1 MSERKQNKSVRVGI
15 VGSRNWQNHKKI
27 KDAIFNLKNKFGE
40 NLIIVS
46 GGCPNG
52 ADAMAKKYALE
63 FDCFYREYN
72 PSHTNQNL
80 YSAMNEG
87 FYGKPYAPKNFF
99 HRNKLLARGVDY
111 LMAFIPNGEEASG
124 TIHTIKE
131 ARKCI
136 ATKKIVVIS

>member
-1 MSERKQNKSVRVGI
+1 MVRVGI
-15 VGSRNWQNHKKI
+15 IGSRNWQNHKKV
-27 KDAIFNLKNKFGE
+27 KDTIYNLKQKFGE
-40 NLIIVS
+40 NLIIIS

-72 PSHTNQNL
+72 PSHTNKNL
-80 YSAMNEG
+80 YSAMNDG
-87 FYGKPYAPKNFF
+87 FYGKAYTPKNFF

-111 LMAFIPNGEEASG
+111 LIAFMPEDDESNG

-131 ARKCI
+131 AKKCI
-136 ATKKIVVIS
+136 DVKKIIVIS

>member
-1 MSERKQNKSVRVGI
+1 MSQRITKTSVRVGI
-15 VGSRNWQNHKKI
+15 IGSRNWQNHKKV
-27 KDAIFNLKNKFGE
+27 KDTIYNLKQKFGE
-40 NLIIVS
+40 SLIIIS

-72 PSHTNQNL
+72 PSHTNKNL

-87 FYGKPYAPKNFF
+87 FYGKVYTPKNFF

-111 LMAFIPNGEEASG
+111 LIAFIPEDDESNG

-131 ARKCI
+131 AKKCI
-136 ATKKIVVIS
+136 DVKKIIVIS